1 MTSQPGVSR
10 AGTLDFGDIE
20 FQSPLVSIQR
30 GVIALESWWCVELLF
45 ALFLLS
51 WMSKGVRGKEELTSQ
66 SGLSKA
72 TTPGFGGIEFK
83 MLLVPSHTET
93 SDSAG
98 KPIASGASFYFFY
111 LEGVIQGFQGRRR
124 DVTALCL

>member
-1 MTSQPGVSR
+1 MNRT
-10 AGTLDFGDIE
+10 GTLDFGGIE

-30 GVIALESWWCVELLF
+30 GVIAL
-45 ALFLLS
+45 
-51 WMSKGVRGKEELTSQ
+51 
-66 SGLSKA
+66 
-72 TTPGFGGIEFK
+72 
-83 MLLVPSHTET
+83 ET

>member
-1 MTSQPGVSR
+1 MSR
-10 AGTLDFGDIE
+10 TGTLDFGGIE

-51 WMSKGVRGKEELTSQ
+51 WMSKGVRGKGELTSQ
-66 SGLSKA
+66 PGLSKA

-111 LEGVIQGFQGRRR
+111 LGVVILFN
-124 DVTALCL
+124 DVHCY